1 MKSKSISKEKKN
13 QKDINYQSAESIVKI
28 ILDKIITLTIRKS
41 YANKINLELGEYCFD
56 FIKNNIYTMFEPYY
70 IAHTKESKNKKI
82 NKNELFLNIK
92 QPVNNTWI
100 EIIEPEFFQ
109 IDRYEGANIKFKE
122 IERNENES
130 EKSLAKST
138 KKTKNENLK
147 HNFANNKINNN
158 IVIKSSKNLKIDI
171 TDKNNNTNINTNKL
185 SNKKDNN
192 INKEKNNI
200 QNSSNTGIQNKNR
213 KIQMIDLPYEDI
225 QKTEED
231 NIDQYNLPEVEKLRR
246 EFQEELNKK
255 EEEKK
260 KIKEE
265 EEKEKKLRTLL
276 NEKKNDKIFDSK
288 KLTFDSNGKIISFKQ
303 FRIDNLKDFIIPKNF
318 IKEKKKNVT
327 SNTSSKKK
335 LKNNDIV
342 SKTPIKKI
350 KLKEENIIKDSK
362 MEYKKK
368 LIESPVEKI
377 IPSGSNFQLISPN
390 VGVVIVE
397 NGQSKEGPRDFSKHF
412 KKYSLKDYDD
422 IFNNYLP
429 KINRNFQKTKFENSS
444 KRASLRNNVLNLN
457 NIIKNTQSNVIKRNS
472 IEINNNDEESLTY
485 NPLMTS
491 PNKEN
496 NNITLEIPKKSQI
509 LSIKS
514 NFRNSNPLLSSY
526 NINSSNLNNNLYTT
540 NFDKFITMKKEGM
553 GPLKLELDSLKDLS
567 EINTGL
573 YKNSLTTRYNDFIG
587 NKFRIKNNSLIN
599 KNTNYKNYFG
609 DFNKKILENKR
620 WGNDISPSISYNN
633 TNTNTVYAKHQT
645 KIQVLRELGS
655 NILNGLKIK
664 LPRKRKVDLVIK

>member
-130 EKSLAKST
+130 EKSLAKSP

-246 EFQEELNKK
+246 EFQEE
-255 EEEKK
+255 
-260 KIKEE
+260 
-265 EEKEKKLRTLL
+265 
-276 NEKKNDKIFDSK
+276 
-288 KLTFDSNGKIISFKQ
+288 
-303 FRIDNLKDFIIPKNF
+303 
-318 IKEKKKNVT
+318 
-327 SNTSSKKK
+327 
-335 LKNNDIV
+335 
-342 SKTPIKKI
+342 
-350 KLKEENIIKDSK
+350 
-362 MEYKKK
+362 
-368 LIESPVEKI
+368 
-377 IPSGSNFQLISPN
+377 
-390 VGVVIVE
+390 
-397 NGQSKEGPRDFSKHF
+397 
-412 KKYSLKDYDD
+412 
-422 IFNNYLP
+422 
-429 KINRNFQKTKFENSS
+429 
-444 KRASLRNNVLNLN
+444 
-457 NIIKNTQSNVIKRNS
+457 
-472 IEINNNDEESLTY
+472 
-485 NPLMTS
+485 
-491 PNKEN
+491 
-496 NNITLEIPKKSQI
+496 
-509 LSIKS
+509 
-514 NFRNSNPLLSSY
+514 
-526 NINSSNLNNNLYTT
+526 
-540 NFDKFITMKKEGM
+540 
-553 GPLKLELDSLKDLS
+553 
-567 EINTGL
+567 
-573 YKNSLTTRYNDFIG
+573 
-587 NKFRIKNNSLIN
+587 
-599 KNTNYKNYFG
+599 
-609 DFNKKILENKR
+609 
-620 WGNDISPSISYNN
+620 
-633 TNTNTVYAKHQT
+633 
-645 KIQVLRELGS
+645 
-655 NILNGLKIK
+655 
-664 LPRKRKVDLVIK
+664 